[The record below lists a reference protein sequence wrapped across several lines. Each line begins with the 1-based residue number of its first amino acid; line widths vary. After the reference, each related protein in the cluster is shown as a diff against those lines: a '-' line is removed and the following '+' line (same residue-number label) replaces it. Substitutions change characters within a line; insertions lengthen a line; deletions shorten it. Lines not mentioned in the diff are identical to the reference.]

1 MKADRGKKAIKSRIW
16 NKKERNRRK
25 TALCIG
31 NDKNGKNCETCA
43 DNDYGLCDRFGMWVK
58 ENDTCVKWRAD
69 WRDVMLRK
77 FLRTQ

>member
-1 MKADRGKKAIKSRIW
+1 MGK
-16 NKKERNRRK
+16 
-25 TALCIG
+25 TVLCIG
-31 NDKNGKNCETCA
+31 NDENGKNCGTCA

-58 ENDTCVKWRAD
+58 ENDICVKWRAD

>member
-1 MKADRGKKAIKSRIW
+1 M
-16 NKKERNRRK
+16 
-25 TALCIG
+25 CIG
-31 NDKNGKNCETCA
+31 NDENGKNCETCA